1 MTAIEDVLSS
11 ELKWSSPRERHQI
24 SRMFAEKG
32 FPGCVGLIDGT
43 LIELLQR
50 PRFDGETY
58 YDRKANYSINAQ
70 IVCDHRRKI
79 TFLYCGLPGSVQDVS
94 AARRSTLWKYLER
107 DESVIFGREE
117 YLLGDSGYIPM
128 PHLVPAFKVS
138 AANCEKSDFNN
149 CLAHARVI
157 NEHCIGVLK
166 SRWHS
171 LKQLRTQLKS
181 DGAVEHDPTPN
192 ENPTAT
198 GLGAGQ
204 SGTSLCN
211 RVMENALRICRQH
224 GGFLNRQRRMQDNN
238 GVFHAP

>member
-1 MTAIEDVLSS
+1 M
-11 ELKWSSPRERHQI
+11 PRVSTRQQTI
-24 SRMFAEKG
+24 STIQK
-32 FPGCVGLIDGT
+32 
-43 LIELLQR
+43 LIELDMIIDSSDDNESLDSKSSSENSSESEE
-50 PRFDGETY
+50 F
-58 YDRKANYSINAQ
+58 S
-70 IVCDHRRKI
+70 
-79 TFLYCGLPGSVQDVS
+79 GLPGSVQDVF

-138 AANCEKSDFNN
+138 AANREKSDFNN

-171 LKQLRTQLKS
+171 LKQLRTQLKCRRENRIIVKWIKCCVLLHNFMLS
-181 DGAVEHDPTPN
+181 MKDDWTSADGAVEHDPTPN
-192 ENPTAT
+192 ENPIAT

-204 SGTSLCN
+204 SGTSLRN
-211 RVMENALRICRQH
+211 RSQLSRQH
-224 GGFLNRQRRMQDNN
+224 ALLQHSGALEESFLQ
-238 GVFHAP
+238 